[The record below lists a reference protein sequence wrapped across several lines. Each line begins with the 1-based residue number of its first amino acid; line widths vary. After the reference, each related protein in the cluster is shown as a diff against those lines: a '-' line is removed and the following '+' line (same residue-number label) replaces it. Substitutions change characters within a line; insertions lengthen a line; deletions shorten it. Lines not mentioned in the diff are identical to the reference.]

1 MVVLSFTTGKL
12 VQMWD
17 NSAHSSRVCSTVST
31 APSSQK
37 GHMVAKGSSGVLFP
51 ISHRRLWDPV
61 RIDATFLCAEMFT
74 SSRR

>member
-12 VQMWD
+12 VRMWE
-17 NSAHSSRVCSTVST
+17 NAMHSSMACATIST
-31 APSSQK
+31 APSLQK
-37 GHMVAKGSSGVLFP
+37 GHKVASESSSVHFP

-74 SSRR
+74 VSSR